1 MAVFARYYVHP
12 CCLQLV
18 AGSGYIQTAFR
29 TNFKPADENEW
40 SNSIPQRAKPSAMAN
55 SVQDYTGAPPSRPT
69 AEHAR
74 PTLSGSARIVT
85 QLRRAILDGDYRYR
99 ERVPSE
105 RDLAAEYGAAR
116 GTVRAALKQL
126 EEMNLVTRRP
136 GSGTFVRYR
145 GHADEEDIAEQT
157 SPLELIEVRL
167 SVEPSVARLA
177 VMHANAQDIER
188 MEEALVRVEASR
200 GDPESFSRADEI
212 FHLAMAESTRN
223 PLMVWLY
230 RHINDVRG
238 HAQWSVRKDK
248 ILTPGRIAEYNKQ
261 HRDLFSAIES
271 RDTQGA
277 VDIMTRHLEKARGDL
292 LGVS

>member
-1 MAVFARYYVHP
+1 
-12 CCLQLV
+12 
-18 AGSGYIQTAFR
+18 
-29 TNFKPADENEW
+29 
-40 SNSIPQRAKPSAMAN
+40 MAN
-55 SVQDYTGAPPSRPT
+55 SSSGHTGAAQVEPAAPSDR
-69 AEHAR
+69 AG
-74 PTLSGSARIVT
+74 LGGSARIVT
-85 QLRRAILDGDYRYR
+85 QLRRAILDGDYAYR

-105 RDLAAEYGAAR
+105 RELAVEYGAAR

-126 EEMNLVTRRP
+126 EAMNLVIRRP

-188 MEEALVRVEASR
+188 MQEALLQVEGCH
-200 GDPESFSRADEI
+200 GDPDAFSRADER
-212 FHLAMAESTRN
+212 FHLALAECTRN

-248 ILTPGRIAEYNKQ
+248 ILTPARIAEYNRQ
-261 HRDLFSAIES
+261 HRDLFSAIQS

>member
-1 MAVFARYYVHP
+1 M
-12 CCLQLV
+12 
-18 AGSGYIQTAFR
+18 AGSPHSHAATSR
-29 TNFKPADENEW
+29 TGTDVTHPA
-40 SNSIPQRAKPSAMAN
+40 A
-55 SVQDYTGAPPSRPT
+55 
-69 AEHAR
+69 
-74 PTLSGSARIVT
+74 SGSARIVT
-85 QLRRAILDGDYRYR
+85 QLRRAILDGDYGYR

-105 RDLAAEYGAAR
+105 RELAAEYGAAR
-116 GTVRAALKQL
+116 GTVRSALKQL
-126 EEMNLVTRRP
+126 EDMNLVIRRP

-145 GHADEEDIAEQT
+145 GYADQEDIAEQT

-167 SVEPSVARLA
+167 SVEPFVARLA

-188 MEEALVRVEASR
+188 MEEALLRVEASH
-200 GDPESFSRADEI
+200 GSPESFSRADES
-212 FHLAMAESTRN
+212 FHLTLAESTRN
-223 PLMVWLY
+223 PLMVWIY

-248 ILTPGRIAEYNKQ
+248 ILTAERIAEYNAQ
-261 HRDLFSAIES
+261 HRALFSAIES

>member
-1 MAVFARYYVHP
+1 
-12 CCLQLV
+12 
-18 AGSGYIQTAFR
+18 
-29 TNFKPADENEW
+29 
-40 SNSIPQRAKPSAMAN
+40 MAN
-55 SVQDYTGAPPSRPT
+55 NFRGHTEPSTPRAGPDVARAAP
-69 AEHAR
+69 
-74 PTLSGSARIVT
+74 SGSARIVT
-85 QLRRAILDGDYRYR
+85 QLRRAILDGDYGYR
-99 ERVPSE
+99 ERLPSE
-105 RDLAAEYGAAR
+105 RELASGYGAAR

-126 EEMNLVTRRP
+126 EDMNLVIRRP

-188 MEEALVRVEASR
+188 MEEALLRVEAAR
-200 GDPESFSRADEI
+200 GDPELFSRADES
-212 FHLAMAESTRN
+212 FHLALAESTRN

-248 ILTPGRIAEYNKQ
+248 ILTAERIAKYNKQ
-261 HRDLFSAIES
+261 HRELFSTIQS
-271 RDTQGA
+271 RDTPGA
-277 VDIMTRHLEKARGDL
+277 VSIMTRHLERARGDL

>member
-1 MAVFARYYVHP
+1 
-12 CCLQLV
+12 
-18 AGSGYIQTAFR
+18 
-29 TNFKPADENEW
+29 
-40 SNSIPQRAKPSAMAN
+40 MAN
-55 SVQDYTGAPPSRPT
+55 NSHGHAGPSM
-69 AEHAR
+69 AR
-74 PTLSGSARIVT
+74 TESSLTRSSLSGSARIVT
-85 QLRRAILDGDYRYR
+85 QLRRAILDGDYGYR

-105 RDLAAEYGAAR
+105 RELATEYGAAR
-116 GTVRAALKQL
+116 GTVRTALKQL
-126 EEMNLVTRRP
+126 EDMNLVIRRP

-177 VMHANAQDIER
+177 VMHANAHDIER
-188 MEEALVRVEASR
+188 MEEALLRVEAAH
-200 GDPESFSRADEI
+200 GDPESFSRADES
-212 FHLAMAESTRN
+212 FHLALAESTRN

-248 ILTPGRIAEYNKQ
+248 ILTSERIAEYNKQ
-261 HRDLFSAIES
+261 HRNLFSAIES

-277 VDIMTRHLEKARGDL
+277 VSIMTRHLERARGDL

>member
-1 MAVFARYYVHP
+1 
-12 CCLQLV
+12 
-18 AGSGYIQTAFR
+18 
-29 TNFKPADENEW
+29 
-40 SNSIPQRAKPSAMAN
+40 MAN
-55 SVQDYTGAPPSRPT
+55 NAHGYPGPSTPRAEGDLTRP
-69 AEHAR
+69 A
-74 PTLSGSARIVT
+74 LSGSARIVT
-85 QLRRAILDGDYRYR
+85 QLRRAILDGGYGFR

-105 RDLAAEYGAAR
+105 RELATEYGAAR
-116 GTVRAALKQL
+116 GTVRTALKQL
-126 EEMNLVTRRP
+126 EDMNLVIRRP

-177 VMHANAQDIER
+177 VLHANAQDMER
-188 MEEALVRVEASR
+188 MGEALLRVEACR
-200 GDPESFSRADEI
+200 GDPDAFSRADET
-212 FHLAMAESTRN
+212 FHLALAESTRN

-248 ILTPGRIAEYNKQ
+248 ILTSERIAEYNKQ
-261 HRDLFSAIES
+261 HRALFAAIES

-277 VDIMTRHLEKARGDL
+277 VSIMTEHLEKARGDL
-292 LGVS
+292 LGTG